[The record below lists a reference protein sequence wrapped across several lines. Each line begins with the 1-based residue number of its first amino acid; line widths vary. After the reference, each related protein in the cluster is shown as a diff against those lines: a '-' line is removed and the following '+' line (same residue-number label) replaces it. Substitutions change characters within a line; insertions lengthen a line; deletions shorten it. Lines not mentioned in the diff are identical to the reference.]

1 MDKREN
7 RLVDIVLQGDG
18 RAFEELVN
26 PYRNSLLTLAFRLTR
41 NEEDAK
47 EMVQESLMRA
57 FQHLEQFD
65 HQKSFRNWLL
75 QILVNATR
83 KFTAKAQPHDE
94 LMPAMAVVDDHEII
108 NNLSTR
114 ELRYRLVDSLGVLS
128 NRERSVFLLRD
139 IEDRDVRE
147 TARILHCSS
156 ISVRVHLSSARKK
169 ISKEM
174 IRRFPNMLR
183 GVR

>member
-1 MDKREN
+1 M
-7 RLVDIVLQGDG
+7 DIVLQGDG

-26 PYRNSLLTLAFRLTR
+26 PYKNSLLTLAFRLTR

-65 HQKSFRNWLL
+65 HQRSFRNWLL

-83 KFTAKAQPHDE
+83 KFTARTRPHDE
-94 LMPAMAVVDDHEII
+94 LTPAMAVIDDHEII
-108 NNLSTR
+108 NSLSTR
-114 ELRYRLVDSLGVLS
+114 ELSSRLMDCLGVLS
-128 NRERSVFLLRD
+128 NRESSVFLLRD
-139 IEDRDVRE
+139 IEDRDVQD

-174 IRRFPNMLR
+174 LRKFPNMLR
-183 GVR
+183 GIR

>member
-1 MDKREN
+1 M
-7 RLVDIVLQGDG
+7 DIVLQGDG

-26 PYRNSLLTLAFRLTR
+26 PYRKSLLTLAFRLTR

-75 QILVNATR
+75 QILANAAR
-83 KFTAKAQPHDE
+83 KLIARAQPHDE
-94 LMPAMAVVDDHEII
+94 LTPAMAVEDDREII
-108 NNLSTR
+108 NSLNTR
-114 ELRYRLVDSLGVLS
+114 ELRSRLMDSLGVLS

-139 IEDRDVRE
+139 IEDRDVQE

-169 ISKEM
+169 IGKEM
-174 IRRFPNMLR
+174 IRRFPNMFR
-183 GVR
+183 GIR